1 MSSQEA
7 HGADSTLPDL
17 DRLNAWPGL
26 TGLPGDGPVT
36 ALDPLTGG
44 AQNLLFTLRRAD
56 GTELVLRR
64 PGRHLRA
71 GASDA
76 FRREGRVLG
85 ALAATDVPHPHLH
98 ASVQDESVL
107 GAPFSVLE
115 KIDGFMPRGQ
125 LPGRYADDPEWRR
138 AVAFALVDGAA
149 RLAAVDP
156 GAHGLADLGRPEGW
170 LERQTP
176 KYLKM
181 LHGYR
186 SDPAY
191 LESENPHV
199 DTVADWLVAHAPKQG
214 ATGIV
219 HGDLQFAN
227 VMFAHD
233 APRLAAIVDWEMASL
248 GDPLLDLAWILTA
261 WREPGDPPGSD
272 PQLQPWD
279 GIPSRA
285 ELVAYYAERTGRD
298 VSAFR
303 WYQVLACFRLAALL
317 EGSHSR
323 ALAGKLNRKMGD
335 AFHAYAGWLWE
346 KARMEMA
353 GD

>member
-1 MSSQEA
+1 MSTREA
-7 HGADSTLPDL
+7 HDPDDTEPDL

-26 TGLPGDGPVT
+26 ADLPGDGLVT
-36 ALDPLTGG
+36 ALEPLTGG

-64 PGRHLRA
+64 PGRHLKA

-85 ALAATDVPHPHLH
+85 ALAATDVPHPHLY
-98 ASVQDESVL
+98 AGVQDESVL

-115 KIDGFMPRGQ
+115 KIDGFMPRGR
-125 LPGRYADDPEWRR
+125 LPGRYAEDPEWRR

-149 RLAAVDP
+149 LLAAVDP
-156 GAHGLADLGRPEGW
+156 GAHDLADLGRPEGW

-186 SDPAY
+186 ADPAY
-191 LESENPHV
+191 AESENPHV
-199 DTVADWLVAHAPKQG
+199 DAVADWLVGHAPKQG

-279 GIPSRA
+279 GMPSRA

-317 EGSHSR
+317 EGSHAR
-323 ALAGKLNRKMGD
+323 ALAGKLNRRMGD

-346 KARMEMA
+346 KARQEMA
-353 GD
+353 A